1 MATAVGATP
10 EVAVGATPEVA
21 VGATAEVAADTV
33 EIKDCLDP
41 DQNLTGS
48 PGDRLGIVEV
58 ERDNPISSHPR
69 LTETPRAR

>member
-1 MATAVGATP
+1 MGIGAAPVGAAEAGVMAT
-10 EVAVGATPEVA
+10 A

-48 PGDRLGIVEV
+48 PGDRRGIIEV